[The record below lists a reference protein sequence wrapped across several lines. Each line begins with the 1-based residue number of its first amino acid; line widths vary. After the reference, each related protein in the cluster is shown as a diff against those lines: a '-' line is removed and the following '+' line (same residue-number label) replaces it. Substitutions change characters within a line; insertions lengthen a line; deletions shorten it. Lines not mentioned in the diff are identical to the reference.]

1 MDLSWPVIKLT
12 KLARRRPI
20 NNGKLYASSSGWMQL
35 TSFRL
40 HSRLNMPSFASVDG
54 PAAST
59 DAHCNKHTL
68 SDHMYPL
75 HVVVSAAPATA
86 NNMSSAGTSP
96 LLGVLVRH

>member
-1 MDLSWPVIKLT
+1 MDLSWPVIELT
-12 KLARRRPI
+12 KLATRRQI
-20 NNGKLYASSSGWMQL
+20 NNGKLYASSSGWKQL

-68 SDHMYPL
+68 SDHGS
-75 HVVVSAAPATA
+75 HAQVAVNAAAATA
-86 NNMSSAGTSP
+86 NSMFSTGTLP
-96 LLGVLVRH
+96 MLGDLW